1 MLTFRYA
8 ESQYDMRRDSANPEA
23 TLRLVRV
30 ISGIGGASD
39 YDEEMAAPDA
49 VEREETDSRSTLGT
63 VRNATIVLELLSVG
77 PAYQPISELSQRS
90 GLSLATLHRLLRSL
104 ALAGLVEQ
112 HPESARYGLGP
123 QVLHLAA
130 RYLNRL
136 PTLLV
141 LSPYL
146 VELRNA
152 TGATIQISVLVDGEV
167 VRVDRLDGVDTGIF
181 REAHHV
187 EDARG
192 TAAGRILLGRSEVT
206 VGNRAVAGG
215 TDDQTDDE
223 ERLRWASVPYLA
235 LPVGD
240 QVEVAVPVL
249 DRRDRPVAAL
259 SARIPAS
266 ASSQEVEERIAAQ
279 LLRVTNSARLA
290 IGDG

>member
-1 MLTFRYA
+1 
-8 ESQYDMRRDSANPEA
+8 
-23 TLRLVRV
+23 
-30 ISGIGGASD
+30 
-39 YDEEMAAPDA
+39 MAAPDA